1 MKNQYYIDGITF
13 LLKIVVKL
21 QNDLYI
27 IIYN

>member
-21 QNDLYI
+21 YKMIYI
-27 IIYN
+27 